1 MWCSHIFK
9 DVTYNFRN
17 DRCQSYVKQN
27 LLIMALMSS
36 FLGMPSMN
44 GLPQS
49 VKYCE
54 YITEQIKLKELGIID
69 CSCIL
74 WR

>member
-1 MWCSHIFK
+1 
-9 DVTYNFRN
+9 
-17 DRCQSYVKQN
+17 
-27 LLIMALMSS
+27 MALMSS

>member
-1 MWCSHIFK
+1 MWCSQIFK

-49 VKYCE
+49 VNYCE
-54 YITEQIKLKELGIID
+54 YITE
-69 CSCIL
+69 
-74 WR
+74 

>member
-17 DRCQSYVKQN
+17 DRCQRYVKQN

-49 VKYCE
+49 VNYCE
-54 YITEQIKLKELGIID
+54 YITE
-69 CSCIL
+69 
-74 WR
+74 